1 MKRLRRLRLLA
12 EKYINNKIICKYECI
27 FLSLGHVEGLG
38 SQTQALRSAHFS
50 LRYQKMAGCWRLL
63 TPFEVYEIATLI

>member
-1 MKRLRRLRLLA
+1 MH
-12 EKYINNKIICKYECI
+12 

-50 LRYQKMAGCWRLL
+50 LRHQEMADCWRLL
-63 TPFEVYEIATLI
+63 MPFEVYEIATLI